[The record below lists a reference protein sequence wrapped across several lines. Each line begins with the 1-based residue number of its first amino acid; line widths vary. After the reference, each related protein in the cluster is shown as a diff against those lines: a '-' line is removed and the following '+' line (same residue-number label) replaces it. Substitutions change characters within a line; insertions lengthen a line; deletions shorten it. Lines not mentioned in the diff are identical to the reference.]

1 MTVSSTQ
8 NRAAFNCDGVTTQF
22 DFNFP
27 YQRDADIR
35 VLVRSPTGVETTLAN
50 LSDYSI
56 ANAGTGGRITVAN
69 PRSSGWRIVI
79 LRAPEPVQE
88 TDLLENGTYSAETL
102 ERAYDYRAMVEQRLA
117 DLLARALILA
127 ETDTQGTGT
136 YLAGGNRITALG
148 DAVAGTDAVTLA
160 QVQGLVAAGGGGGG
174 GTTVGW
180 PPLPIPPAVQ
190 DAINQGVLTASE
202 FQAVFTPIN
211 SQIGNLS
218 AQILSLNSSVAGINT
233 SIGTINTSITSMQ
246 ADIDLLEQISGDA
259 NNIITLIQT
268 EEQERID
275 GDVAMAAVIAKI
287 GAADADTVSFILNT
301 ATVKISPTETI
312 GTRFSGIATQLG
324 TATASIASEQTAR
337 IAGDNTLAQTIAK
350 IGALSGN
357 GAAFII
363 DVNTAYVDATT
374 SLGQRFSGLTSAVN
388 GANAAITSE
397 ASTRASADT
406 SLASQISTLQSSVSG
421 FNVSIQANATAING
435 VQAKYTVKID
445 NNGRVTGFGLI
456 SEPNNGSIVSSFVIN
471 ADAFKVFNGSTDVAP
486 FLVTGGVVRMQDVQ
500 IVDAVIQSLSVSKL
514 TLGTLGADINVGA
527 GRIVFDDGVMLR
539 AQGTGF
545 GTSAQ
550 FIDWY
555 GPRPTGGNIALCSE
569 ATATFY
575 LKKGVADAYFG
586 GALSAGVIKIAGR
599 TTDQASN
606 AEVVIGPF
614 TTNGGAKTIVLSYA
628 WHRDHRCDA
637 GTGGIATQ
645 GSATVVLEKS
655 TNGSSWTQIGS
666 MNLTGS
672 GSVNVDGD
680 PEVKDLIIYNTAGS
694 TTVTDNEGATNSM
707 YLRARITAR
716 TLPTFNG
723 TGTSN
728 TNITQT
734 TGFVSTEE

>member
-102 ERAYDYRAMVEQRLA
+102 ERAYDYRAMVEQRLG

-127 ETDTQGTGT
+127 ETDTQGAGT

-174 GTTVGW
+174 GTPVGW

-202 FQAVFTPIN
+202 FQEVFTPIN

-486 FLVTGGVVRMQDVQ
+486 FLVTGGVVRMQNVEINAAL
-500 IVDAVIQSLSVSKL
+500 IVDASITAAKIGDAQVTNAKIGNLEVDSAKIADLTVGTTKITQNATSAVAFAETASWTASTSTWTALLNVTIDHRKNGQSYTQPQVLVRL
-514 TLGTLGADINVGA
+514 TTYLASGAVTPPPGDQRFFRFRLRLYDLQAGAYISPDPNKYWPSSTAYFHSAAGADIYGYSS
-527 GRIVFDDGVMLR
+527 GRQAAFDMVVSGSDVDNRQVRYEMQVYAESLASASVDG
-539 AQGTGF
+539 
-545 GTSAQ
+545 
-550 FIDWY
+550 
-555 GPRPTGGNIALCSE
+555 
-569 ATATFY
+569 
-575 LKKGVADAYFG
+575 
-586 GALSAGVIKIAGR
+586 
-599 TTDQASN
+599 
-606 AEVVIGPF
+606 F
-614 TTNGGAKTIVLSYA
+614 TTTL
-628 WHRDHRCDA
+628 
-637 GTGGIATQ
+637 
-645 GSATVVLEKS
+645 TVME
-655 TNGSSWTQIGS
+655 N
-666 MNLTGS
+666 
-672 GSVNVDGD
+672 
-680 PEVKDLIIYNTAGS
+680 
-694 TTVTDNEGATNSM
+694 
-707 YLRARITAR
+707 RR
-716 TLPTFNG
+716 
-723 TGTSN
+723 
-728 TNITQT
+728 
-734 TGFVSTEE
+734 